1 MSTIY
6 SDGIKV
12 EFAGTVLRQ
21 RDDGLYW
28 LTAEH
33 ETIGYGQTVGL
44 YLCRKTAKA
53 DTYEWLSFR
62 DTGYK
67 FLTLADAS
75 EAATALESD
84 SRIPAKSLDARHAD

>member
-6 SDGIKV
+6 SDGIRV

-33 ETIGYGQTVGL
+33 QTIGYGSTIGL
-44 YLCRKTAKA
+44 YLCRKTAKR

-62 DTGYK
+62 DAGYK
-67 FLTLADAS
+67 FINTVEAS
-75 EAATALESD
+75 EAATALETN